1 MKTGAHGEFYIVEWS
16 EEDSWNDLGS
26 LVERFPELVEGR
38 RAGIVSWNSWDYKP
52 TSEEQIAGWLKAGT
66 TTFTPPVLKANQ
78 LPVGGWDEW
87 YVFEGELEPL
97 ELKAYVNFCGFS
109 PISFGWVEELGAFWD
124 QALQIRPLH
133 IIGDGEHM
141 YLITRDKALFGRV
154 CAA

>member
-1 MKTGAHGEFYIVEWS
+1 M
-16 EEDSWNDLGS
+16 
-26 LVERFPELVEGR
+26 
-38 RAGIVSWNSWDYKP
+38 
-52 TSEEQIAGWLKAGT
+52 
-66 TTFTPPVLKANQ
+66 
-78 LPVGGWDEW
+78 
-87 YVFEGELEPL
+87 FEGELEPL